1 MTRIPLQAES
11 VETTQ
16 IQSVPL
22 ALRSAEDQVYENL
35 RNQIVH
41 GLAPLSPLRLD
52 RIAAALG
59 VSTMPVR
66 VALHRL
72 EAEGLVSTM
81 PRRGSRVAPLKVED
95 IEEIQR
101 MRCAVEGLAARTG
114 APRVGPEGLA
124 EMHSQLGLLKK
135 AIQDKDIDG
144 YVEHLQAFQA
154 VCYGACGWPRLLRQ
168 VDDLR
173 RSAER
178 YLRIAVTGGWDAVQT
193 AQFWDR
199 FYDAVARHD
208 GEAAESA
215 LTEALDWT
223 LEFIYGYL
231 KNPAPAD
238 GAEPSSKGNRS

>member
-1 MTRIPLQAES
+1 LQAES
-11 VETTQ
+11 VGVTQ
-16 IQSVPL
+16 VQSVSL
-22 ALRSAEDQVYENL
+22 TLRSAEDQVYENL

-41 GLAPLSPLRLD
+41 GLAPMSPLRLD

-101 MRCAVEGLAARTG
+101 MRCAIEGLAAETG
-114 APRVGPEGLA
+114 APRVGPDGLA
-124 EMHSQLGLLKK
+124 EMHSRLELLKE
-135 AIQDKDIDG
+135 AIKNRDIDG
-144 YVEHLQAFQA
+144 YVEHLRAFQI
-154 VCYGACGWPRLLRQ
+154 VCYSACKWPRLLRQ
-168 VDDLR
+168 IDDLR

-178 YLRIAVTGGWDAVQT
+178 YLRIAVAGGWDAVGT

-199 FYDAVARHD
+199 FYDAVAQHD
-208 GEAAESA
+208 GAAAKSA
-215 LTEALDWT
+215 VTEALDWT
-223 LEFIYGYL
+223 LDFIYGYL
-231 KNPAPAD
+231 ENPAPKS
-238 GAEPSSKGNRS
+238 GPETVSEGTGN